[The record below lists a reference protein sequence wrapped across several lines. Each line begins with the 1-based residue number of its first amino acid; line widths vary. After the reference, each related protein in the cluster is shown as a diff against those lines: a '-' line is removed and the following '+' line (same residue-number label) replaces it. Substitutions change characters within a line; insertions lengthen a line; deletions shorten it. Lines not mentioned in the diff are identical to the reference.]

1 MRAGSGFTP
10 RLKTVGT
17 GGCIPLAKAVFAG
30 SDVGSRELPYL
41 PRPLEAGSVYYSS
54 TMEVL
59 LGTWRSVCLNRCPR
73 RGWRDKAERRQ
84 LVPV

>member
-10 RLKTVGT
+10 LLKTVGT

-41 PRPLEAGSVYYSS
+41 PRPLEDGGKCLLFLYNGGSAGDVALC
-54 TMEVL
+54 L
-59 LGTWRSVCLNRCPR
+59 L
-73 RGWRDKAERRQ
+73 K
-84 LVPV
+84 